1 MAGRRTCRECRMAV
15 GRAKRLVQNELQSR
29 KSRLFGSDCSIPTA
43 RRQNE
48 LQRNLNNKMI
58 RYFMIYVTSSG
69 AKIGSY
75 VVAVVVVV
83 GTGGGEVNHH
93 SLFVAHCAIVNAIRR
108 LEGNNHTTTT
118 TTSSQCRIRYDTI
131 RWRGMTTP
139 RRSREGFSWLVFLR
153 AICLTRRGTKLRR
166 SKVLPRLQSTL
177 KLTWV
182 ALFHFSVRSCS
193 LFFL

>member
-1 MAGRRTCRECRMAV
+1 MAV

-48 LQRNLNNKMI
+48 LQRNHNNKMI
-58 RYFMIYVTSSG
+58 RYFKIYVTSSG

-75 VVAVVVVV
+75 VVVVVVVV

-131 RWRGMTTP
+131 RYDGGGWR
-139 RRSREGFSWLVFLR
+139 RRDAVGRDLVGSFFY
-153 AICLTRRGTKLRR
+153 A
-166 SKVLPRLQSTL
+166 P
-177 KLTWV
+177 
-182 ALFHFSVRSCS
+182 SVWQDVERNCVVQRSCLDCS
-193 LFFL
+193 PPWN